1 MANNITTES
10 DEGREGEREE
20 RREGGKERGRK
31 GEREGRRERGKER
44 GRKGER
50 EEQGGRERE
59 GEREGRREGEIN
71 SIPNFPGQ
79 RMKCLACNIL

>member
-10 DEGREGEREE
+10 DEGGKERERKGEREE

-31 GEREGRRERGKER
+31 GERE
-44 GRKGER
+44 
-50 EEQGGRERE
+50 EQGGRER
-59 GEREGRREGEIN
+59 GRERVGEIN
-71 SIPNFPGQ
+71 SIPHFPGQ